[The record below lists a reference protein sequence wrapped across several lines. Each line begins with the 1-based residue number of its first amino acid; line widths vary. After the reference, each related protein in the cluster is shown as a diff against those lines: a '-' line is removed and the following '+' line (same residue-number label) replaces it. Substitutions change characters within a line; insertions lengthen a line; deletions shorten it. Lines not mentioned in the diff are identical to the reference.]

1 MKKKAIGIIIAALC
15 GCAILTGCNKT
26 MFDTEYTFDKAVINL
41 GDKTITVSVDKWNDY
56 DGEQLQIIT
65 KDGTVILTSSYNCIL
80 LKTDSDEDIIGQFT
94 ED

>member
-1 MKKKAIGIIIAALC
+1 MKKRIIIAIAALC

-41 GDKTITVSVDKWNDY
+41 GDKTITVNVDKWTDY
-56 DGEQLQIIT
+56 EGEQLQIIT

-80 LKTDSDEDIIGQFT
+80 LKTDSDEDIAGALS
-94 ED
+94 E